1 MQLRF
6 LMAAALL
13 LTAACPKGTTTSSP
27 KPKKTPVKTTKPVA
41 RAVKETVTVTV
52 KDPDQERKVGRL
64 ELRLMEKEAQV
75 EELQARLEDTR
86 AEVVRTMSKLQTM
99 ASRAEAASGMAEAE
113 VVYQSMRSSGAQQA
127 PEYVQVSRLV
137 RQSSA
142 EFDKQN
148 FGGALYLANQ
158 AKALA
163 TSYRSRLSP
172 TQTEAARTGE
182 TAFAVP
188 IRMKVSAKGN
198 VRQGPGST
206 YDVAFGVDVGDMLT
220 GQAYDDDWIR
230 VSDDSGRSGYIFR
243 GLVTRP

>member
-1 MQLRF
+1 VLSRF
-6 LMAAALL
+6 LLPALLVLTIACHKAPNTATSPKNPPKKVKPRVAAA
-13 LTAACPKGTTTSSP
+13 
-27 KPKKTPVKTTKPVA
+27 
-41 RAVKETVTVTV
+41 ETVTVR
-52 KDPDQERKVGRL
+52 DPELENRVGRL

-75 EELQARLEDTR
+75 EDLQSRLEDTR

-113 VVYQSMRSSGAQQA
+113 VAYQSMRSSGAQQA

-158 AKALA
+158 AKAIA
-163 TSYRSRLSP
+163 SVYRSRLTAVKP
-172 TQTEAARTGE
+172 GEPARSGE

-188 IRMKVSAKGN
+188 IKLKVSGRGN
-198 VRQGPGST
+198 VREGPGTSFP
-206 YDVAFGVDVGDMLT
+206 VVFAVDAGDLVT
-220 GQAYDDDWIR
+220 GQAMDDDWIR
-230 VSDDSGRSGYIFR
+230 VTDDSGRTGYIFR

>member
-1 MQLRF
+1 MHPRF
-6 LMAAALL
+6 LIAALL
-13 LTAACPKGTTTSSP
+13 LVCAACPKASTTATKP
-27 KPKKTPVKTTKPVA
+27 KATPKKTTSRPRVTVVP
-41 RAVKETVTVTV
+41 ETVQVR
-52 KDPDQERKVGRL
+52 DPALEARVGRL

-75 EELQARLEDTR
+75 EDLQARLEDTR

-113 VVYQSMRSSGAQQA
+113 VAYQSMRQSGAQQA
-127 PEYVQVSRLV
+127 PEYIQVSRLV
-137 RQSSA
+137 RQSST

-158 AKALA
+158 AKAIA
-163 TSYRSRLSP
+163 QSYRGRLTP
-172 TQTEAARTGE
+172 TISVSTRSGE

-188 IRMKVSAKGN
+188 VRMKVSGRGN
-198 VRQGPGST
+198 VREGPGST
-206 YDVAFGVDVGDMLT
+206 FPVAFAVEAGDLLT

-230 VSDDSGRSGYIFR
+230 VSDDSGRSGYIYR

>member
-1 MQLRF
+1 VYSRIF
-6 LMAAALL
+6 LLAALAA
-13 LTAACPKGTTTSSP
+13 LTTGCPKQPTNTGTT
-27 KPKKTPVKTTKPVA
+27 PKKTTTRGPRIKPA
-41 RAVKETVTVTV
+41 TVETVTV
-52 KDPDQERKVGRL
+52 KDPELERRVARL

-75 EELQARLEDTR
+75 EDLQTRLEDTR

-113 VVYQSMRSSGAQQA
+113 VAYQSLRASGAQQA

-158 AKALA
+158 AKATA
-163 TSYRSRLSP
+163 TMYRARMSGT
-172 TQTEAARTGE
+172 TQGEATRTGE

-188 IRMKVSAKGN
+188 IKLKVASRGN
-198 VRQGPGST
+198 VREGPGTTFS
-206 YDVAFGVDVGDMLT
+206 VAFAVEAGEMLT
-220 GQAYDDDWIR
+220 GQAYDDEWIR
-230 VSDDSGRSGYIFR
+230 VTDDSGRSGYIFR
-243 GLVTRP
+243 NLVTKP

>member
-1 MQLRF
+1 VLVF
-6 LMAAALL
+6 
-13 LTAACPKGTTTSSP
+13 AACPKGSTTTP
-27 KPKKTPVKTTKPVA
+27 KPKNTTRKTTTRTRVTVVP
-41 RAVKETVTVTV
+41 ETVQVR
-52 KDPDQERKVGRL
+52 DPALESRVGKL

-75 EELQARLEDTR
+75 EDLQSQLEDTR

-113 VVYQSMRSSGAQQA
+113 VAYQSMRQSGAQQA

-158 AKALA
+158 AKTIA
-163 TSYRSRLSP
+163 TSFRGRLSP
-172 TQTEAARTGE
+172 TVSAATRSGE

-188 IRMKVSAKGN
+188 IRMKASGRGN
-198 VRQGPGST
+198 VREGPGNNFAVVFS
-206 YDVAFGVDVGDMLT
+206 VESGDLLT

-230 VSDDSGRSGYIFR
+230 VIDDSGRSGYIFR